1 MACRTCYIT
10 LTRVSCVVYKMQ
22 VVVHRTQYMVRAI
35 KDPKPSC
42 SSRRSLKKP
51 LQPLLKMFPADG
63 HGDPIAWAVV
73 YRALAGFYLGLIR
86 ALGL

>member
-1 MACRTCYIT
+1 
-10 LTRVSCVVYKMQ
+10 
-22 VVVHRTQYMVRAI
+22 MVRAI

-42 SSRRSLKKP
+42 SSRKSLKKP

-86 ALGL
+86 ALVLTKSSQRLHNRDSEGSKGLCRC